1 MRAEAG
7 CSGGDWARMPLLFSY
22 GTLQDDQVQLTTFG
36 RLLRGERDELPGFE
50 PSLVKID
57 DPHLV
62 ATSGKT
68 HHANATHTGRRESR
82 VSGTVFE
89 ITDDE
94 LTAADRYEQRAAY
107 KRIAVTLASGQQA
120 WMYVHADGPA
130 GPSS

>member
-1 MRAEAG
+1 
-7 CSGGDWARMPLLFSY
+7 MPLLFSY

-68 HHANATHTGRRESR
+68 HHANATHTGRQ
-82 VSGTVFE
+82 
-89 ITDDE
+89 DDE

-107 KRIAVTLASGQQA
+107 KRRAVTLASGQQA
-120 WMYVHADGPA
+120 WVYVHADGPA